1 MNLVKSIVPR
11 GRSGL
16 VSGATRLLGPAVAAG
31 LMLVAGSMAQA
42 AITMT
47 STWVGTG
54 TTTTQNDV
62 IYGLFTG
69 DDPNSAKYANAFD
82 NGNWSPGYSGVNA
95 QTLLIVNHGAPND
108 SRVWMNQEFWVD
120 LFMGKIGQMELNGGT
135 MQLID
140 GTVAFKTSRIGQT
153 DTNGQ
158 SVFTQNGGTFY
169 MNAGEFRVG
178 ANGTSNGPGDGL
190 FDLKGGVFSTAGGL
204 FPGGNVVIQRNQP
217 IASFSRGEWRISGTA
232 TVDLGLSDVPDGAAL
247 GFGPGNGSEN
257 SSILSIIGSTA
268 TINIDSIRMAT
279 NPLASGEYPRS
290 GVIQYSFDETGVSPI
305 HLNGGGSGLGAVLT
319 QGYLDLNYTGTGLA
333 TGTVLDLIT
342 GGPITLDAASFSLR
356 PEDTTDWEMFLN
368 ESSDTLQVR
377 YLGAPGPGGVVFDI
391 PSGTSQT
398 QAEAG
403 YSSLTDSN
411 ALSVTKTG
419 AGTVVFDAA
428 NSYTG
433 PTQVS
438 AGTLRVTNNNGLSGT
453 AVTVETG
460 GTLALPQDARVTVA
474 VDGLAVDQ
482 AVGGG
487 LVDLGGGQMSIA
499 AGGITA
505 TDLRADIIAGRNG
518 GSWNGTTGITSATAA
533 TSGGTR
539 AVGYLVAG
547 DGSARVSLAAP
558 GDNDLNGSV
567 NVFDLVSINS
577 SGKYGTGTSSDWSQ
591 GDFNYDGVTNVF
603 DLVNVNSAGAY
614 GHGNYFPSALPTGL
628 GSVASV
634 PEPTTW
640 TVLLATVGAAAA
652 MRRRLQR
659 R

>member
-69 DDPNSAKYANAFD
+69 DDPNSAKTVNAFD
-82 NGNWSPGYSGVNA
+82 NGNWSPGFGGVNA
-95 QTLLIVNHGAPND
+95 QTLLVVNDGAPND
-108 SRVWMNQEFWVD
+108 SRIWMNQEFWCD
-120 LFMGKIGQMELNGGT
+120 ESYSKFGRMELNGGT

-140 GTVAFKTSRIGQT
+140 GTVAFKTSRIGET
-153 DTNGQ
+153 STNGQ
-158 SVFTQNGGTFY
+158 SVFTQTGGTFY
-169 MNAGEFRVG
+169 MNEGELRIG
-178 ANGTSNGPGDGL
+178 ANGGNQGWAGNGL
-190 FDLKGGVFSTAGGL
+190 FDQQGGLFSTTGGL
-204 FPGGNVVIQRNQP
+204 FPGGNVTIQRNAG
-217 IASFSRGEWRISGTA
+217 IYSGFSRGEWRISGTA
-232 TVDLGLSDVPDGAAL
+232 TVDLGLSDTGGAAL

-518 GSWNGTTGITSATAA
+518 GAWNGTTGITSATAA

-547 DGSARVSLAAP
+547 DGSATVSFAAP
-558 GDNDLNGSV
+558 GDTDLNGSV

-577 SGKYGTGTSSDWSQ
+577 SGKYGTGTSSVWSQ

-603 DLVNVNSAGAY
+603 DLVGVNSAGAY
-614 GHGNYFPSALPTGL
+614 GQGNYFPAAPTGL
-628 GSVASV
+628 GSVAAV
-634 PEPTTW
+634 PEPATW
-640 TVLLATVGAAAA
+640 LLAVCGLGGLLAARG
-652 MRRRLQR
+652 RRRL
-659 R
+659 

>member
-1 MNLVKSIVPR
+1 
-11 GRSGL
+11 
-16 VSGATRLLGPAVAAG
+16 
-31 LMLVAGSMAQA
+31 
-42 AITMT
+42 
-47 STWVGTG
+47 
-54 TTTTQNDV
+54 
-62 IYGLFTG
+62 
-69 DDPNSAKYANAFD
+69 
-82 NGNWSPGYSGVNA
+82 
-95 QTLLIVNHGAPND
+95 
-108 SRVWMNQEFWVD
+108 
-120 LFMGKIGQMELNGGT
+120 
-135 MQLID
+135 
-140 GTVAFKTSRIGQT
+140 
-153 DTNGQ
+153 
-158 SVFTQNGGTFY
+158 
-169 MNAGEFRVG
+169 
-178 ANGTSNGPGDGL
+178 
-190 FDLKGGVFSTAGGL
+190 
-204 FPGGNVVIQRNQP
+204 
-217 IASFSRGEWRISGTA
+217 
-232 TVDLGLSDVPDGAAL
+232 
-247 GFGPGNGSEN
+247 
-257 SSILSIIGSTA
+257 
-268 TINIDSIRMAT
+268 
-279 NPLASGEYPRS
+279 
-290 GVIQYSFDETGVSPI
+290 VIQYSFDETGVSTI
-305 HLNGGGSGLGAVLT
+305 HLDGGGSGIGALLT

-419 AGTVVFDAA
+419 AGTIVFDAA

-433 PTQVS
+433 PTLVS
-438 AGTLRVTNNNGLSGT
+438 AGTLRVTNNNGLSAT

-460 GTLALPQDARVTVA
+460 GRLALPQDARVTVA

-487 LVDLGGGQMSIA
+487 LVDLGGGQVSIA

-505 TDLRADIIAGRNG
+505 SDLRADIIAGRNG
-518 GSWNGTTGITSATAA
+518 GAWNGTTGISSSAAA
-533 TSGGTR
+533 ASGGTR

-614 GHGNYFPSALPTGL
+614 GQGNYFPAALPTGL

-634 PEPTTW
+634 PEPATW
-640 TVLLATVGAAAA
+640 LLAVCGLGGLLAA
-652 MRRRLQR
+652 RRWPQGCV
-659 R
+659 

>member
-1 MNLVKSIVPR
+1 
-11 GRSGL
+11 
-16 VSGATRLLGPAVAAG
+16 
-31 LMLVAGSMAQA
+31 
-42 AITMT
+42 
-47 STWVGTG
+47 
-54 TTTTQNDV
+54 
-62 IYGLFTG
+62 
-69 DDPNSAKYANAFD
+69 
-82 NGNWSPGYSGVNA
+82 
-95 QTLLIVNHGAPND
+95 
-108 SRVWMNQEFWVD
+108 
-120 LFMGKIGQMELNGGT
+120 
-135 MQLID
+135 
-140 GTVAFKTSRIGQT
+140 
-153 DTNGQ
+153 
-158 SVFTQNGGTFY
+158 
-169 MNAGEFRVG
+169 MNAGECRVW
-178 ANGTSNGPGDGL
+178 ANCTSNGPGDGL

-204 FPGGNVVIQRNQP
+204 FQGGNVVIQRNQP

-232 TVDLGLSDVPDGAAL
+232 TVDLGLSDTGGAAL

-482 AVGGG
+482 AVGGC
-487 LVDLGGGQMSIA
+487 LVVLVGGQVSIA

-533 TSGGTR
+533 T
-539 AVGYLVAG
+539 
-547 DGSARVSLAAP
+547 
-558 GDNDLNGSV
+558 
-567 NVFDLVSINS
+567 
-577 SGKYGTGTSSDWSQ
+577 
-591 GDFNYDGVTNVF
+591 
-603 DLVNVNSAGAY
+603 
-614 GHGNYFPSALPTGL
+614 
-628 GSVASV
+628 
-634 PEPTTW
+634 
-640 TVLLATVGAAAA
+640 
-652 MRRRLQR
+652 
-659 R
+659 

>member
-1 MNLVKSIVPR
+1 MNPFIHILRR
-11 GRSGL
+11 GRRGL
-16 VSGATRLLGPAVAAG
+16 VSGPRRLLGAAIFSG
-31 LMLVAGSMAQA
+31 LVFVAGSVAHAQ
-42 AITMT
+42 ISTT

-153 DTNGQ
+153 NTNGQ
-158 SVFTQNGGTFY
+158 SIFTQNGGTFY

-204 FPGGNVVIQRNQP
+204 FPGGNVTIQRNAG
-217 IASFSRGEWRISGTA
+217 IYSGFSRGEWRISGTA

-247 GFGPGNGSEN
+247 GFGPGDGSEN

-487 LVDLGGGQMSIA
+487 LVDLGGGQVSIA

-518 GSWNGTTGITSATAA
+518 GAWNGTTGITSATAA

-547 DGSARVSLAAP
+547 DGSATVSFAAP
-558 GDNDLNGSV
+558 GDTDLNGSV

-577 SGKYGTGTSSDWSQ
+577 SGKYGTGTSSVWSQ

-603 DLVNVNSAGAY
+603 DLVGVNSAGAY
-614 GHGNYFPSALPTGL
+614 GQGNYFPAAPTGL
-628 GSVASV
+628 GSVAAV
-634 PEPTTW
+634 PEPATW
-640 TVLLATVGAAAA
+640 LLAVCGLGGLFAARG
-652 MRRRLQR
+652 RRRL
-659 R
+659 

>member
-1 MNLVKSIVPR
+1 
-11 GRSGL
+11 
-16 VSGATRLLGPAVAAG
+16 
-31 LMLVAGSMAQA
+31 MLVAGSMAQA

-69 DDPNSAKYANAFD
+69 DDPNSAKTVNAFD
-82 NGNWSPGYSGVNA
+82 NGNWSPGFGGVNA
-95 QTLLIVNHGAPND
+95 QTLLVVNDGAPND
-108 SRVWMNQEFWVD
+108 SRIWMNQEFWCD
-120 LFMGKIGQMELNGGT
+120 ESYSKFGRMELNGGT

-140 GTVAFKTSRIGQT
+140 GTVAFKTSRIGET
-153 DTNGQ
+153 STNGQ
-158 SVFTQNGGTFY
+158 SVFTQTGGTFY
-169 MNAGEFRVG
+169 MNEGELRIG
-178 ANGTSNGPGDGL
+178 ANGGNQGWAGNGL
-190 FDLKGGVFSTAGGL
+190 FDQQGGLFSTTGGL
-204 FPGGNVVIQRNQP
+204 FPGGNVTIQRNAG
-217 IASFSRGEWRISGTA
+217 IYSGFSRGEWRISGTA

-247 GFGPGNGSEN
+247 GFGPGDGSEN

-487 LVDLGGGQMSIA
+487 LVDLGGGQVSIA

-518 GSWNGTTGITSATAA
+518 GAWNGTTGITSATAA

-547 DGSARVSLAAP
+547 DGSATVSFAAP
-558 GDNDLNGSV
+558 GDTDLNGSV

-577 SGKYGTGTSSDWSQ
+577 SGKYGTGTSSVWSQ

-603 DLVNVNSAGAY
+603 DLVGVNSAGAY
-614 GHGNYFPSALPTGL
+614 GQGNYFPAAPTGL
-628 GSVASV
+628 GSVAAV
-634 PEPTTW
+634 PEPATW
-640 TVLLATVGAAAA
+640 LLAICGLGGLLAARG
-652 MRRRLQR
+652 RRQGCG
-659 R
+659 